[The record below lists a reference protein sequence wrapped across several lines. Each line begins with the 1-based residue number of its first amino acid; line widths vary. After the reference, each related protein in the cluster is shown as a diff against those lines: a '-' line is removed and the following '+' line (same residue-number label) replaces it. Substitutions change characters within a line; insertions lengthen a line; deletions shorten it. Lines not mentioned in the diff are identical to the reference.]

1 MVKIIGKKTQTQI
14 IDQCMQIGW
23 LHEIKGQEYSVET
36 ETSLW
41 QISQLPFEA
50 RPGEGNGTL

>member
-1 MVKIIGKKTQTQI
+1 
-14 IDQCMQIGW
+14 MQIGW